1 MQLRRLIARSAL
13 GDTLCGYVTCRQVLS
28 VYKGHKWAFIEEHIH
43 DVLGKQCRDTG
54 NFDAALEHFAAMLNC
69 PHSPPYWQSHYLKQF
84 MDTIGAAGNAK
95 VRHSMPMNTFLV
107 HLHVAIFKSATHVHV
122 CGPSEPLGEGI
133 IYEHVESVVQGAL
146 PVLELPLPVVDADH
160 VTVQCDN
167 EICHGNS
174 ESRAQPDE
182 LWRSLEGPL
191 LSGEH
196 SFTLPILPLN

>member
-107 HLHVAIFKSATHVHV
+107 HLQSSNQQPMCMFVGHLSLWERGLFMNTWKVWYRARCPSWSCHSRWWTQTMSQCSATMKYAM
-122 CGPSEPLGEGI
+122 GIPSRERSPR
-133 IYEHVESVVQGAL
+133 SSGAPWKAPCCL
-146 PVLELPLPVVDADH
+146 VSTHSPFLS
-160 VTVQCDN
+160 
-167 EICHGNS
+167 CH
-174 ESRAQPDE
+174 
-182 LWRSLEGPL
+182 
-191 LSGEH
+191 
-196 SFTLPILPLN
+196 